1 MKKRIKTGLEY
12 RKRKGLFISKAIEY
26 TNTTA
31 IEKLFTLLGVP
42 LLIDKND
49 ELFADVA
56 LFPLLA
62 PIAIFNSLFS
72 ESERERCCFLYN
84 FCKKQSVPI
93 YNEMYCSTT
102 PWKQVNG
109 ENLCPYAIYIYR
121 YGLNPDL
128 FKFH

>member
-12 RKRKGLFISKAIEY
+12 RKSKGLFISKAIEY
-26 TNTTA
+26 KNTTA

-72 ESERERCCFLYN
+72 ESG
-84 FCKKQSVPI
+84 
-93 YNEMYCSTT
+93 T
-102 PWKQVNG
+102 PNG
-109 ENLCPYAIYIYR
+109 VVSYIIFAKNKVYQ
-121 YGLNPDL
+121 L
-128 FKFH
+128 